1 MKVVK
6 SYAVG
11 DGTTMFTTEMKYQNG
26 RMHLHGKGFLGFEK
40 VTAKDIVSD
49 IQNTTTYGYDTQY
62 YNVFVEKQESETSG
76 NQLISSHVFTNK
88 REGFGKRYFPYIEEE
103 TKTDHLSGLTTTTH
117 NDSYIEGNP
126 GKVTITTGD
135 IRQENIY
142 EYTNVGSPYQNK
154 IKSVITNKYLGS
166 DIYSQKRTYE
176 YDEKG
181 NLKKEILNDNIP
193 TEKVTTEYSDIDPY
207 GRYKTKSITA
217 YDGKGSFVTRSIQ
230 RTFTPS
236 GDFIAS
242 SSNVL
247 NEVTTYDWD
256 ETTGLLQ
263 RETNPQGLITSYQYD
278 NWGTLKETCYP
289 DGKRNTES
297 RQWANESNEFNA
309 RYYTC
314 LLYTSPSPRD

>member
-1 MKVVK
+1 M
-6 SYAVG
+6 
-11 DGTTMFTTEMKYQNG
+11 
-26 RMHLHGKGFLGFEK
+26 
-40 VTAKDIVSD
+40 
-49 IQNTTTYGYDTQY
+49 
-62 YNVFVEKQESETSG
+62 
-76 NQLISSHVFTNK
+76 
-88 REGFGKRYFPYIEEE
+88 
-103 TKTDHLSGLTTTTH
+103 
-117 NDSYIEGNP
+117 
-126 GKVTITTGD
+126 
-135 IRQENIY
+135 
-142 EYTNVGSPYQNK
+142 
-154 IKSVITNKYLGS
+154 GS

-309 RYYTC
+309 RYYTYKETSGSSPTWTWYDS
-314 LLYTSPSPRD
+314 LGRAIVTQSYGLNNQLISVFTQYDSQGRVWRISEPTFNNTPDTWAETRIYDPFGRPSTITTLMGKTTYAYNGLSTTIVSPNETQTTVLNTSGLTESVNTNGKSVSYTYYASGLTKTATPQGGQSITIQYDRQGNQTKLDRSGCRYNTLGI

>member
-1 MKVVK
+1 M
-6 SYAVG
+6 
-11 DGTTMFTTEMKYQNG
+11 
-26 RMHLHGKGFLGFEK
+26 
-40 VTAKDIVSD
+40 
-49 IQNTTTYGYDTQY
+49 
-62 YNVFVEKQESETSG
+62 
-76 NQLISSHVFTNK
+76 
-88 REGFGKRYFPYIEEE
+88 
-103 TKTDHLSGLTTTTH
+103 
-117 NDSYIEGNP
+117 
-126 GKVTITTGD
+126 TITTGD

-263 RETNPQGLITSYQYD
+263 RETNPQGLITSYQI
-278 NWGTLKETCYP
+278 GRASCRE
-289 DGKRNTES
+289 RV
-297 RQWANESNEFNA
+297 
-309 RYYTC
+309 
-314 LLYTSPSPRD
+314 